1 MKRFASYPSAA
12 PCRSQTCIASSL
24 LGQSNVD
31 KAPLMLPAPSLV
43 DTYWFAVRTLR
54 SNCQNPVRFSYCFYL
69 MQSIV
74 PGRSLR
80 CPTHL
85 FDARLGPSD
94 RNRFP
99 PSFSVA

>member
-12 PCRSQTCIASSL
+12 PCRSQTPIASSL
-24 LGQSNVD
+24 LGRSNID
-31 KAPLMLPAPSLV
+31 KAPLCFQLLV
-43 DTYWFAVRTLR
+43 YWFAVRTLR
-54 SNCQNPVRFSYCFYL
+54 SNFQNPVRFSYCFYL

-80 CPTHL
+80 CPTRL